1 MKWNV
6 VELTDIESGVY
17 IITILSEGETVFT
30 EKILNL
36 TSLVSGTYVYEV
48 RDQGVVIGGGK
59 VFKV

>member
-30 EKILNL
+30 EKILKL
-36 TSLVSGTYVYEV
+36 DSQEE
-48 RDQGVVIGGGK
+48 
-59 VFKV
+59 